1 MMDLDLFSV
10 FRESSTS
17 EVLHGYINRFFY
29 FYFFLVGGWGY
40 LETLPTVAG
49 WWAAKFV
56 F

>member
-10 FRESSTS
+10 FRESSMS
-17 EVLHGYINRFFY
+17 EVLHGYIKRFFY
-29 FYFFLVGGWGY
+29 FYFFFGWGGAY
-40 LETLPTVAG
+40 LETLPAVAG